1 MTLSQEIKNDIKI
14 KILSVVKPVKIVLFG
29 SYAYGKAT
37 EDSDIDILVIEK
49 EVVSKM
55 EEKRKIRSSLK
66 DIEYPKDI
74 LVVSEEEY
82 NFYSSKFG
90 SIFKEINEKGEVLWS
105 Y

>member
-1 MTLSQEIKNDIKI
+1 
-14 KILSVVKPVKIVLFG
+14 
-29 SYAYGKAT
+29 
-37 EDSDIDILVIEK
+37 
-49 EVVSKM
+49 M

>member
-49 EVVSKM
+49 EVV
-55 EEKRKIRSSLK
+55 
-66 DIEYPKDI
+66 
-74 LVVSEEEY
+74 
-82 NFYSSKFG
+82 F
-90 SIFKEINEKGEVLWS
+90 
-105 Y
+105 